1 MEKDFE
7 QTHKQELENYQQHYS
22 SGKFWVKIR
31 SIGKQAG
38 EKVVYYALLLYYV
51 LKSPDVPL
59 RHKGLIIGAWGYLI
73 LPADLVPDAIPLL
86 GFSDDV
92 SALYFVVQ
100 TVRSSITPAIEKQAE
115 LKVKEIFHQTEDEE

>member
-1 MEKDFE
+1 MKKDN
-7 QTHKQELENYQQHYS
+7 TSTNPNELENYQQHYTAQ
-22 SGKFWVKIR
+22 KFWAKIR
-31 SIGKQAG
+31 TIGKQAG

-51 LKSPDVPL
+51 LKSPDVPI
-59 RHKGLIIGAWGYLI
+59 RHKGLIIGALGYLI

-86 GFSDDV
+86 GFTDDA

-115 LKVKEIFHQTEDEE
+115 LKMKEIFGETDNAE